1 MCNLSTQERRPR
13 RGRGRGV
20 RQVTPLSDEEQ
31 QVDEDLRVGRF
42 ASAAVQRSSTS
53 KRLLSFLA
61 PEIKEIN
68 MGAKDQGYMVQAM
81 TNEGF
86 DLSLFDIVF
95 PCHCI
100 QTTHALSCSMFLTS
114 TPRRTLLVTPL
125 SLSVLGKRW
134 PVSGGPEQWL
144 GW

>member
-1 MCNLSTQERRPR
+1 
-13 RGRGRGV
+13 
-20 RQVTPLSDEEQ
+20 
-31 QVDEDLRVGRF
+31 
-42 ASAAVQRSSTS
+42 
-53 KRLLSFLA
+53 
-61 PEIKEIN
+61 

-114 TPRRTLLVTPL
+114 TLRRTLLVTPL
-125 SLSVLGKRW
+125 SLSVCVLGKRW